1 MRKINF
7 FFEILPLALQYKF
20 SYLFGFIS
28 HIENK
33 ILDNQIENVKVED
46 QIYICGYARSGTT
59 AILNLINNTNKFSTL
74 KYNSLPFVTIPFF
87 WKKISNNFYDKNKYI
102 YRYHDDEI
110 KINSESPDSFEE
122 IFWRNYIQSYEK
134 NFYKQNISDHLADD
148 FLNSYKKFIKK
159 NLVLE
164 KKNKYLSK
172 SNNNLFRIQ
181 YLLKNFPKSK
191 FIICIREPI
200 EHCNS
205 LLRIHKLFTKY
216 NLQNNNFSKY
226 MKNLGHF
233 EFGYTRKVLKIG
245 KFDATE
251 NYWNNKKELE
261 GFLAQWINIHNY
273 ILELLS
279 KMNKNNFIVIDNT
292 DIIGNKNSNII
303 RLSNFLNIE
312 RNLFNDNLINKNKNL
327 YSNNF
332 DTKLNLEAN
341 TLYKKIKEFII

>member
-7 FFEILPLALQYKF
+7 FFEILPLTLQNNF
-20 SYLFGFIS
+20 SYLFDFIS

-33 ILDNQIENVKVED
+33 ILDDDIENVKVVD
-46 QIYICGYARSGTT
+46 QVYICGYARSGTT
-59 AILNLINNTNKFSTL
+59 AILNLINSTSKFSSL

-87 WKKISNNFYDKNKYI
+87 WKKISRSFYDKNKYL

-134 NFYKQNISDHLADD
+134 NFYKTNISDYLGND
-148 FLNSYKKFIKK
+148 FLNIYKKFIKK
-159 NLVLE
+159 NLLIE
-164 KKNKYLSK
+164 KKTRYLSK

-181 YLLKNFPKSK
+181 YLLKNFPLSK

-200 EHCNS
+200 EHCSS
-205 LLRIHKLFTKY
+205 LLRVHKLFTKY

-245 KFDATE
+245 KFDETE
-251 NYWNNKKELE
+251 NYWSNNKDLE
-261 GFLAQWINIHNY
+261 GYLRQWINIHNY
-273 ILELLS
+273 ILELLLKINKS
-279 KMNKNNFIVIDNT
+279 NFIIIDNSDIIENKNL
-292 DIIGNKNSNII
+292 NIN

-312 RNLFNDNLINKNKNL
+312 HNFFNDNLINKNKNL
-327 YSNNF
+327 YTNNF
-332 DTKLNLEAN
+332 DTKLNLEAT
-341 TLYKKIKEFII
+341 TLYKKIRELII

>member
-1 MRKINF
+1 
-7 FFEILPLALQYKF
+7 
-20 SYLFGFIS
+20 
-28 HIENK
+28 
-33 ILDNQIENVKVED
+33 
-46 QIYICGYARSGTT
+46 
-59 AILNLINNTNKFSTL
+59 
-74 KYNSLPFVTIPFF
+74 
-87 WKKISNNFYDKNKYI
+87 
-102 YRYHDDEI
+102 
-110 KINSESPDSFEE
+110 
-122 IFWRNYIQSYEK
+122 
-134 NFYKQNISDHLADD
+134 
-148 FLNSYKKFIKK
+148 
-159 NLVLE
+159 
-164 KKNKYLSK
+164 
-172 SNNNLFRIQ
+172 
-181 YLLKNFPKSK
+181 
-191 FIICIREPI
+191 
-200 EHCNS
+200 
-205 LLRIHKLFTKY
+205 
-216 NLQNNNFSKY
+216 